1 MISVLVIAHAPLAT
15 ALVHCTR
22 HIFGELP
29 RQFAAL
35 DVVPD
40 EDPDSALEAAR
51 YLLERTSDGTGVVVF
66 TDLYGATPARIA
78 TRLARLHQVAV
89 ISGVSLPMLVKA
101 LGRRRGVDLPE
112 LVDLLV
118 DAGRGAVIELG
129 LEQYS
134 QQGEDGSGRDDA

>member
-15 ALVHCTR
+15 ALVNCTR
-22 HIFGELP
+22 HVFGELP
-29 RQFAAL
+29 KQFAAL
-35 DVVPD
+35 DVIPD
-40 EDPDSALEAAR
+40 EDPEAALEAAR
-51 YLLERTSDGTGVVVF
+51 YLLARTNDGGGAVVF

-78 TRLARLHQVAV
+78 TRLACLRQVAV

-101 LGRRRGVDLPE
+101 LGRRRGADLPE
-112 LVDLLV
+112 LVDLLI

>member
-40 EDPDSALEAAR
+40 EDPDKALEAAR
-51 YLLERTSDGTGVVVF
+51 YLLDRTSDGCGAVVF

-78 TRLARLHQVAV
+78 TQLACLRQVAV
-89 ISGVSLPMLVKA
+89 ISGVSLPMVVKA
-101 LGRRRGVDLPE
+101 LGRRRGVDLAE

-118 DAGRGAVIELG
+118 DAGRGSVVELG
-129 LEQYS
+129 LEQHC
-134 QQGEDGSGRDDA
+134 QQGEDGSGREDD

>member
-78 TRLARLHQVAV
+78 TRLARLRQVAV

-112 LVDLLV
+112 LVDLLI

-129 LEQYS
+129 LEQYT

>member
-29 RQFAAL
+29 KQFAAL
-35 DVVPD
+35 DVIPD

-51 YLLERTSDGTGVVVF
+51 YLLHRTNDGCGALVF

-78 TRLARLHQVAV
+78 ARLARLHQVAV

-101 LGRRRGVDLPE
+101 LGRRRGADLPD
-112 LVDLLV
+112 LVDLLL
-118 DAGRGAVIELG
+118 DAGRAGVMELG
-129 LEQYS
+129 LEQFGD
-134 QQGEDGSGRDDA
+134 QDDAVTGTPDA

>member
-15 ALVHCTR
+15 ALVNCTR
-22 HIFGELP
+22 HVFGELP
-29 RQFAAL
+29 KQLAAL

-40 EDPDSALEAAR
+40 EDPDEALAAAR
-51 YLLERTSDGTGVVVF
+51 YLLDRTCDGCGAVVF

-78 TRLARLHQVAV
+78 ARLARLHQVAV
-89 ISGVSLPMLVKA
+89 ISGVNLPMLVKT

-118 DAGRGAVIELG
+118 DAGRGAVMELG
-129 LEQYS
+129 LEQYDD
-134 QQGEDGSGRDDA
+134 QGEAGSEAGDA

>member
-51 YLLERTSDGTGVVVF
+51 YLLDRTSDGTGVVVF

-78 TRLARLHQVAV
+78 ARLARLHQVAV

-112 LVDLLV
+112 LVDLLI

-129 LEQYS
+129 LEQYT